1 MRVSS
6 RFPIAVH
13 TMLCIAHFE
22 QSEKVT
28 SAFIAGSVNVN
39 PVIIRTVI
47 RQLKDAGL
55 VTVDAGV
62 GGAHIAKPLR
72 DITLLDIYVAV
83 EETTAASSGS
93 TTTRIRNARSAA
105 ISTPCSTASSKT
117 PSVRSR
123 PGSHTPHCRTS
134 STASIRSPRPTPP
147 LRPSGQHAELRYCE
161 HWCNLNLCL
170 RAWRNGRRAVFRW
183 Q

>member
-83 EETTAASSGS
+83 EGDDRRIFGFHDNPNPQCPVGGNIHTLLDGELEDAQRALETRLAHTTLQDLVDHLDSITA
-93 TTTRIRNARSAA
+93 
-105 ISTPCSTASSKT
+105 PDTAL
-117 PSVRSR
+117 SV
-123 PGSHTPHCRTS
+123 
-134 STASIRSPRPTPP
+134 
-147 LRPSGQHAELRYCE
+147 
-161 HWCNLNLCL
+161 
-170 RAWRNGRRAVFRW
+170 
-183 Q
+183 